1 MKKNNDTHIMEQK
14 KVLIIE
20 DEKPVQELIS
30 RLVENHNAAVTV
42 AGSGQEADD
51 ILKNNKVR
59 YDLVIL
65 DLILPEITG
74 WDILETIKSSPLNKE
89 TPIIIFT
96 GANLSEK
103 EKEKMLLK
111 ANAIFEKN
119 TFTYKNFNK
128 ILEQWL

>member
-1 MKKNNDTHIMEQK
+1 MEQK

>member
-1 MKKNNDTHIMEQK
+1 VKKNNDTHIMEQK